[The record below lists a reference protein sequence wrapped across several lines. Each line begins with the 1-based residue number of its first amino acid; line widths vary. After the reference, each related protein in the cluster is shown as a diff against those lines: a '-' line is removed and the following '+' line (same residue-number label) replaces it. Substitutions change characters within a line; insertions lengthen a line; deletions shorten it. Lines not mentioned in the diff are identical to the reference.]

1 MARSR
6 NSFQSG
12 YQYTLENFDRDAMK
26 NDQIWRETQSRIEF
40 LKMRNIT
47 MSNSA
52 DRNSLARKL
61 VADKEWK
68 QLDKFTKL
76 MEMIMYLQSWFDK
89 RLVIWKKFSD
99 FSHDFQTSLY
109 RTLSKVWTGIFK
121 ILFLR
126 LLVHALWWSWY
137 KSSLG
142 PAGWRNWRYLQ
153 RYAAKG

>member
-89 RLVIWKKFSD
+89 RLVFWKKIVWYDENKLNNIQFSTVGLAID
-99 FSHDFQTSLY
+99 Y
-109 RTLSKVWTGIFK
+109 I
-121 ILFLR
+121 I
-126 LLVHALWWSWY
+126 HA
-137 KSSLG
+137 
-142 PAGWRNWRYLQ
+142 
-153 RYAAKG
+153 

>member
-1 MARSR
+1 MTEGGDDGDS
-6 NSFQSG
+6 SG
-12 YQYTLENFDRDAMK
+12 GGYLAATPGDKNENQQVTIPDLKAEADEPQVSGDLPTTEGGGEVREVLYLNLENFDRDAMK

-76 MEMIMYLQSWFDK
+76 MEMIMYLQSGFDK
-89 RLVIWKKFSD
+89 RLVI
-99 FSHDFQTSLY
+99 
-109 RTLSKVWTGIFK
+109 
-121 ILFLR
+121 
-126 LLVHALWWSWY
+126 
-137 KSSLG
+137 
-142 PAGWRNWRYLQ
+142 
-153 RYAAKG
+153 